1 MAPGGTDPPG
11 LTKGAMQKKVI
22 FKGRLLPLALLA
34 PQLAVTFV
42 FFFWPAGQAIYQSLL
57 REDAFGFSRE
67 FVGLENFHEVLSD
80 PSWVNAAL
88 NSLVFSGCVAGLALG
103 LALFLAVQAD
113 KSLRGAT
120 VYRSLL
126 IWPYAVAPAVAA
138 VLWLF
143 LFQPNVGLLG
153 RGLNAI
159 GIAWDYRLNGNQAMI
174 LVIIAAAW
182 KQLAYNFIFFLAG
195 LQSIPASVLEAAAI
209 DGARPARRFWTIIF
223 PLLSPTTF
231 FLLVVNLTYAFFETF
246 GIIHALTSGG
256 PAKATETLIYKVY
269 VDGVQNLNLGS
280 SSAQSVILMILVIGL
295 TAIQFR
301 AVEKKVHY

>member
-1 MAPGGTDPPG
+1 
-11 LTKGAMQKKVI
+11 MQRKVI
-22 FKGRLLPLALLA
+22 FRGRLLPYVLLA

-42 FFFWPAGQAIYQSLL
+42 FFFWPAGQAIWQSML
-57 REDAFGFSRE
+57 REDAFGFSRQ
-67 FVGLENFHEVLSD
+67 FVGLENFEEVLTD
-80 PSWVNAAL
+80 PSWLNAAW
-88 NSLVFSGCVAGLALG
+88 NTVVFSTWVAGLALG

-113 KSLRGAT
+113 KHLRGAT

-143 LFQPNVGLLG
+143 IFQPQVGLVG
-153 RGLNAI
+153 KWLNAI
-159 GIAWDYRLNGNQAMI
+159 GIAWDYRLNGTQAMI

-209 DGARPARRFWTIIF
+209 DGARPARRFWTVVF
-223 PLLSPTTF
+223 PLLSPTIF
-231 FLLVVNLTYAFFETF
+231 FLVVVNLTYAFFETF
-246 GIIHALTSGG
+246 GIIHALTGGG

-269 VDGVQNLNLGS
+269 QDGVENLKFGS
-280 SSAQSVILMILVIGL
+280 SAAQSVILMVLVIGL

-301 AVEKKVHY
+301 AIEKKVHY